1 MSLAIVYSRAQ
12 QGIQA
17 PLITVEVH
25 IANGLPAFSIVGLP
39 ETTVRESRERVR
51 SALLNSHFD
60 FPLRRITVNLAPA
73 DLPKEGGR
81 FDLPIAIGVLLASKQ
96 LKILDVDQYE
106 FLGELALDGSI
117 RRIKGI
123 LPAALE
129 ARKQNHILVC
139 PQDNKDE
146 ASLLKNASIS
156 CSDHIL
162 RLCKHFSEQQALPL
176 LKLNQLKSRTPA
188 YSDLSDIYGQQQAKR
203 ALEVAA
209 AGEHSLLMIGPPG
222 TGKTMLATRLPGI
235 LPVMSEQEALE
246 SAAVISISKQDFDL
260 SCWSKRPFRAPHH
273 TASAAAL
280 VGGTANPRPG
290 EVSLAHCGV
299 MFLDELPEFK
309 RQVLEVLR
317 EPLESGV
324 ITISRALHQA
334 EFPARFQLIAAMNPC
349 PCGYL
354 GDSDH
359 GCRCSPD
366 QVRNYRNRVSGPL
379 LDRFDMQLEVTR
391 PNPLLLMQHNIQATE
406 QSLIVRERVQ
416 VAHDIQLS
424 RNGCANARLQNRQLD
439 TICKLPDRAQS
450 ILIESMDK
458 MKLSA
463 RAAHRII
470 KLART
475 IADLSQ
481 CEHINSDHLSEAL
494 TFRRSIHI
502 STHPQQKAY

>member
-51 SALLNSHFD
+51 SALMNSHFE

-96 LKILDVDQYE
+96 VKIIDVDDYE

-117 RRIKGI
+117 RGVKGI

-129 ARKQNHILVC
+129 ARKKDHILVC
-139 PQDNKDE
+139 PLDNEDE
-146 ASLLKNASIS
+146 ASLLNNASIS
-156 CSDHIL
+156 CHWHIL
-162 RLCKHFSEQQALPL
+162 DLCKRFSEQQTLPL
-176 LKLNQLKSRTPA
+176 LELNQRKSRLPD
-188 YSDLSDIYGQQQAKR
+188 YSDLSEIYGQQHAKR
-203 ALEVAA
+203 ALEIAA

-235 LPVMSEQEALE
+235 LPPMSEQEALE
-246 SAAVISISKQDFDL
+246 SAAVISISKQEFDL
-260 SCWSKRPFRAPHH
+260 SSWSKRPFRSPHH

-324 ITISRALHQA
+324 ITISRAQHQA

-359 GCRCSPD
+359 GCHCPPD
-366 QVRNYRNRVSGPL
+366 QVRRYRNRISGPL

-391 PNPLLLMQHNIQATE
+391 PNPVLLMQHDIQSTE
-406 QSLIVRERVQ
+406 KSEKVRERVQ
-416 VAHDIQLS
+416 LAHDIQIN
-424 RNGCANARLQNRQLD
+424 RNGCANARLQNRQLE
-439 TICKLPDRAQS
+439 TICKLPERAQS
-450 ILIESMDK
+450 ILIEAMDK

-463 RAAHRII
+463 RAAHRVL

-475 IADLSQ
+475 IADLAQS
-481 CEHINSDHLSEAL
+481 ENISSHHLTEAL
-494 TFRRSIHI
+494 SFRRSIHI
-502 STHPQQKAY
+502 NNQPQQKSY

>member
-1 MSLAIVYSRAQ
+1 MALAIVYSRAQ

-17 PLITVEVH
+17 PLIRVEVH
-25 IANGLPAFSIVGLP
+25 ISNGLPAFSIVGLP

-51 SALLNSHFD
+51 SALVNSHFE

-96 LKILDVDQYE
+96 LKIIDVEDYE
-106 FLGELALDGSI
+106 FVGELALDGSI
-117 RRIKGI
+117 RGVQGI

-129 ARKQNHILVC
+129 ARRENHILVC
-139 PQDNKDE
+139 PQDNRDE
-146 ASLLKNASIS
+146 ASLLTDASIS
-156 CSDHIL
+156 CSQHIL
-162 RLCKHFSEQQALPL
+162 DLCRLFSARQSLPL
-176 LKLNQLKSRTPA
+176 LELKQLKSKMPL
-188 YSDLSDIYGQQQAKR
+188 YNDLSEIYGQQQAKR
-203 ALEVAA
+203 ALEIAA

-235 LPVMSEQEALE
+235 LPPMSEQEALE
-246 SAAVISISKQDFDL
+246 SAAVISISKQEFDL
-260 SCWSKRPFRAPHH
+260 TTWSKRPFRSPHH

-299 MFLDELPEFK
+299 MFLDELPEYK

-324 ITISRALHQA
+324 ITISRAQHQA

-359 GCRCSPD
+359 SCHCPPD
-366 QVRNYRNRVSGPL
+366 QVRRYRSRVSGPL
-379 LDRFDMQLEVTR
+379 LDRFDMQLNVAR
-391 PNPLLLMQHNIQATE
+391 PNPLLLMQHDIGTTE
-406 QSLIVRERVQ
+406 KSESVRERVKL
-416 VAHDIQLS
+416 AYDIQIK
-424 RNGCANARLQNRQLD
+424 RNGCTNARLKNRELEV
-439 TICKLPDRAQS
+439 TCRLPDKAQS
-450 ILIESMDK
+450 ILIDAMDK
-458 MKLSA
+458 LKLSA
-463 RAAHRII
+463 RAAHRVL

-475 IADLSQ
+475 IADLAQ
-481 CEHINSDHLSEAL
+481 SDEIKTAHLTEAL
-494 TFRRSIHI
+494 SFRRSIHI
-502 STHPQQKAY
+502 DDPARQKAY